1 MSETA
6 ATNQRRGMRTMLIGL
21 LLDVGLPI
29 IAYYGLR
36 FFGFDE
42 YISLLAGSL
51 VAGART
57 LYIAVKARKLDAFAV
72 FMLVTFTFGLAMTF
86 VTGDPRFLLVKD
98 SFGTCL
104 VGLIFLVTAFVGKP
118 VVYYAA
124 RRFIGATPEKAAMLD
139 QRYAE
144 EPRFRQGFR
153 TMSLVWAG
161 GLLVEAAIRIP
172 LIYLLPVDVMAGLSQ
187 LFSIGFIALLF
198 LWTMRFIRARRRE
211 GVYGP
216 QPTPAL
222 AE

>member
-1 MSETA
+1 MTETA
-6 ATNQRRGMRTMLIGL
+6 ATDRQRGLRTMAIGL

-42 YISLLAGSL
+42 YISLLAGTL

-57 LYIAVKARKLDAFAV
+57 LYVAVKARKLDAFAV

-86 VTGDPRFLLVKD
+86 VTGDARFLLVKD

-118 VVYYAA
+118 MVFYAA
-124 RRFIGATPEKAAMLD
+124 RRFAGTTPEKLAAMD
-139 QRYAE
+139 RRYAE
-144 EPRFRQGFR
+144 EPLFRRGFR

-172 LIYLLPVDVMAGLSQ
+172 LIYLLSVDVMAGLSQ
-187 LFSIGFIALLF
+187 VFSIAFIGLLL
-198 LWTMRFIRARRRE
+198 LWTMRFIRARRKE
-211 GVYGP
+211 GMYGP
-216 QPTPAL
+216 QPTPAV
-222 AE
+222 AS